1 MIVSRLRYN
10 ARDCDCRLCE
20 YADKKENACKV
31 PNGCVCFRERL
42 VAGCVPFS
50 ELLELLI
57 DEVDVKPFVTR
68 VTHLSGEIP
77 PIFFLTGHR
86 ERCDS
91 LWCRHSRVADE
102 DAMCAAL
109 YLLSA
114 DRFLWGK
121 SVAAIQPDI
130 IRFKEIQIHGVD
142 LGGYVLFHTAK
153 DLYQGTQH
161 ISLSELT
168 DPELVGDEIFRLI
181 IHALLI
187 RRYGLEAISAE
198 RRDR

>member
-1 MIVSRLRYN
+1 MTTRFMRGTPYADLEIEMQRVPGFRPRRSGMIVSKLGYN
-10 ARDCDCRLCE
+10 ARDCDCSLCE
-20 YADKKENACKV
+20 YADKKGNACKV
-31 PNGCVCFRERL
+31 PNGCVCFRERF

-68 VTHLSGEIP
+68 VTHLSREIP
-77 PIFFLTGHR
+77 SIFFLTGHR
-86 ERCDS
+86 ERFDS
-91 LWCRHSRVADE
+91 LWCRHSCVADE

-130 IRFKEIQIHGVD
+130 IRFKVSRGD
-142 LGGYVLFHTAK
+142 SAGYHT
-153 DLYQGTQH
+153 
-161 ISLSELT
+161 
-168 DPELVGDEIFRLI
+168 V
-181 IHALLI
+181 
-187 RRYGLEAISAE
+187 
-198 RRDR
+198 